1 MKKKRFE
8 LVHCLQDSSI
18 PALTGWLRRSW
29 PLWLADPYVPV
40 KDEDEEGGTDYSL
53 GHLPKRKSPKRMSEP
68 GSRLFPRALRRLL
81 WECYTHSLPWNI
93 EWARRT
99 LRWGDELRWT
109 STPLLYFVRCVSSY
123 FYDSKTSFQYE
134 LSREKWELWTLL
146 SLESNRS
153 FGAFL
158 IISLNFFRPRY

>member
-109 STPLLYFVRCVSSY
+109 STLLLYFVGCVIL
-123 FYDSKTSFQYE
+123 FLWFE
-134 LSREKWELWTLL
+134 NILSIWIIKRKVGIMNTVEFRVK
-146 SLESNRS
+146 SQFRS
-153 FGAFL
+153 FSHHFL
-158 IISLNFFRPRY
+158 